1 MISEEHYHSAKA
13 LTLECLLKKT
23 EHISRVLL
31 ERKYKTPGHENRG
44 LTPPSEGTKAC
55 QTDFWWSWQFQKH
68 YPLLQKS
75 QWAVTS
81 LEGSFKRGWEMV
93 EGSISVTAE
102 RAVYKGIR
110 LIASTEPPR

>member
-23 EHISRVLL
+23 EHISCVLL
-31 ERKYKTPGHENRG
+31 ERKYKTPGHENPIRG
-44 LTPPSEGTKAC
+44 DQSLSDRFLVVLAVSKALP
-55 QTDFWWSWQFQKH
+55 FH
-68 YPLLQKS
+68 ERMLQKPP
-75 QWAVTS
+75 WAVTS

-102 RAVYKGIR
+102 RAVYKGIC